1 VQYCVSLKT
10 VVQPRTS
17 GHMPCHGEFS
27 DHQIPTFLVK
37 ILDKSDLMEHTHGT
51 KNTIIT
57 KEKTGFTLVLLYTL
71 HTFQTQEGRE
81 WLLSFMV
88 TAVVRNFVTCYDIF

>member
-1 VQYCVSLKT
+1 
-10 VVQPRTS
+10 
-17 GHMPCHGEFS
+17 MPCHGEFS
-27 DHQIPTFLVK
+27 NHQIPTFLVK

-51 KNTIIT
+51 KNTILT

-81 WLLSFMV
+81 WLLIVSWSQQ
-88 TAVVRNFVTCYDIF
+88 